1 MKNPGLNNILKYLR
15 SERQRFL
22 KASESG
28 MFCDSD
34 NCENTA
40 LAIKWT
46 ICDLESS
53 MEQLGFDIEED

>member
-1 MKNPGLNNILKYLR
+1 MKNPGLNTILKYLK

-28 MFCDSD
+28 MFCDID

-40 LAIKWT
+40 LAIKWA
-46 ICDLESS
+46 IWDLESH
-53 MEQLGFDIEED
+53 MEQLGFDVEVD